1 MLVSEH
7 PYRAYASAFRCL
19 CFCIVR
25 EMDNQQQEIE
35 AATGTAHESQ
45 QAGQGFATRAVHAG
59 MLLPGSDTRPTN
71 VPIYATT
78 TFLSD
83 DAQALDDVLGG
94 VRGGYVYGRYGNPT
108 VTALEAA
115 VTALEGAATTVAFS
129 SGMAALHAALLLCE
143 LEPGSVV
150 LAGTDLYGASHTLL
164 ATLLGQFDVQ
174 TRFVDATDLAA
185 VEQALTQAPTPR
197 AFLFETISNPL
208 IKVADLPR
216 LCALARKSGTKT
228 IVDSTFTPPPVMQPL
243 AHGVD
248 ILMHSATKYY
258 GGHGDV
264 MGGLVS
270 LADPQLEGSLRQIAK
285 LAGSVLGPFEAFLIS
300 RGVKT
305 LEVRVKQQCHNASI
319 LATRLAANPLVSR
332 VYYPALPDHAQHTLA
347 GQLLPTAYMGAM
359 LAFEVKSAG
368 RDEIF
373 RLFDAFHIVL
383 PATTLGDVYTE
394 VSYPLMSSHRE
405 WSPAQLRRA
414 GITPGLVRVSMGIE
428 DVEDIAADF
437 EQALS
442 QVEATTREP
451 QHARA

>member
-1 MLVSEH
+1 MSNEH
-7 PYRAYASAFRCL
+7 
-19 CFCIVR
+19 
-25 EMDNQQQEIE
+25 DGIE
-35 AATGTAHESQ
+35 ATTDGTDSSHPPS
-45 QAGQGFATRAVHAG
+45 QGFATRAVHAG
-59 MLLPGSDTRPTN
+59 MAPPPDGTRPTN
-71 VPIYATT
+71 TPIYATT
-78 TFLSD
+78 TFLSA
-83 DAQALDDVLGG
+83 DAQALDDVLSGA
-94 VRGGYVYGRYGNPT
+94 RGGYVYGRYGNPT
-108 VTALEAA
+108 VTALETA
-115 VTALEGAATTVAFS
+115 VSALEGAAATVAFG
-129 SGMAALHAALLLCE
+129 SGMAALYASLLLCE

-185 VEQALTQAPTPR
+185 VEQALAESPTPR

-216 LCALARKSGTKT
+216 LCALARRSGTKT

-243 AHGVD
+243 SHGVD
-248 ILMHSATKYY
+248 IVMHSATKYY

-264 MGGLVS
+264 LGGLVS
-270 LADPQLEGSLRQIAK
+270 LADPDMEASLRQIAK

-305 LEVRVKQQCHNASI
+305 LAVRVKQQCENADA
-319 LATRLAANPLVSR
+319 LATRLAGNPLVSR
-332 VYYPALPDHAQHTLA
+332 VYYPSLSDHPQHALSAA
-347 GQLLPTAYMGAM
+347 LLHPAYMGAM
-359 LAFEVKSAG
+359 LAFEVKNAG

-373 RLFDAFHIVL
+373 RLFDAFNMIL

-394 VSYPLMSSHRE
+394 VSYPMMSSHRE

-414 GITPGLVRVSMGIE
+414 GITPGLVRVSVGIE

-437 EQALS
+437 EQALL
-442 QVEATTREP
+442 QAVAPR
-451 QHARA
+451 